1 MKLFF
6 LVTFILFSHITVLA
20 QTSISVENMLPEE
33 DYENLL
39 VKKIYSDAHASTF
52 VIWIKKGVKPH
63 KHLTHTEQVLV
74 LEGKAKVQL
83 NDKEIIVQ
91 KGDWITI
98 PEQTIHGVQVVS
110 ETPLKVISVQTP
122 EFKGKDR
129 VFIEQ

>member
-6 LVTFILFSHITVLA
+6 SITFILLSHITGLA
-20 QTSISVENMLPEE
+20 QTSISVENMTTEE

-39 VKKIYSDAHASTF
+39 VKKIYSDTHTSTF
-52 VIWIKKGVKPH
+52 VVWIKKGVKLH

-98 PEQTIHGVQVVS
+98 PEQTIHGVKVVS
-110 ETPLKVISVQTP
+110 ETPLKLISVQTP
-122 EFKGKDR
+122 EFKGEDR
-129 VFIEQ
+129 VFIE